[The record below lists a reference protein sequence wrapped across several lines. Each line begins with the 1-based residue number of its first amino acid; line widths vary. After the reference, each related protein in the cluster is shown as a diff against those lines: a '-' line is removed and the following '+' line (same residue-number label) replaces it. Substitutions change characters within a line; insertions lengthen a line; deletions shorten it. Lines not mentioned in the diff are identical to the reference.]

1 MLFQCGYPRTA
12 SHLNGMAFLD
22 WLLGKPLSSDEDGEE
37 RVGVVAGVSNF
48 GLDALGSAAYGPEA
62 ALTVLIPAAVAGV
75 AYVLPISLTIVA
87 LLLVVF
93 FSYRQTI
100 DAYPNGGGSY
110 TVASENLGSRWG
122 LLAAAALMLDYLL
135 DVGVGIS
142 TGVGA
147 LVSAVPKL
155 GPHTLGLCLL
165 ILVILTLISLR
176 GVRESGLVY
185 TGPTYLFI
193 FCLLGVLGWGLV
205 KTLLQGGHP
214 HPVVAP
220 PIPSAHAVTAVGA
233 WLLIR
238 AFAGGCTAL
247 TGVEAVSNGVLAF
260 KEPNT
265 QTARRTLTVI
275 VVLLALF
282 LAGIAHLTRAYGIM
296 ATEPGTPGYQ
306 SLLSMITA
314 AVAGKGVVYYVT
326 IASILLMLSLSANTA
341 FADFPRL
348 CRAIAEDGYL
358 PRFFALR
365 GRRLIYTEGVLVLA
379 VLSAIILTIFGGVTD
394 RLIPLFAIGAFL
406 AFTLSQAGM
415 VGHWKRSDD
424 KRARLYMVINGIGAI
439 ATGCTVAVVLVAKFV
454 EGAWITVLM
463 VPLLIILMR
472 AVHRHYTRV
481 AQLTAIK
488 TLTLEPSPT
497 PLAIL
502 PVAHW
507 DRPTQEALRFATSLT
522 QEVQVVHVQ
531 SDVDED
537 TSERWQEELEAAS
550 RICGVP
556 TPLVVRV
563 PSPFRTVT
571 TPILKY
577 VLKAEAE
584 HSDRHIA
591 VIVPELVADRWW
603 EYLLHNHRSTVL
615 KALLLLQGNR
625 RIVVINVPWYLSDAQ
640 RVQAGVARK

>member
-1 MLFQCGYPRTA
+1 MA
-12 SHLNGMAFLD
+12 VLN
-22 WLLGKPLSSDEDGEE
+22 WLLGKPLATDEDADE
-37 RVGVVAGVSNF
+37 RVGVVTGVSNF

-62 ALTVLIPAAVAGV
+62 ALTILIPAAAAGV
-75 AYVLPISLTIVA
+75 AYVLPISLTIIA

-100 DAYPNGGGSY
+100 AAYPNGGGSY
-110 TVASENLGSRWG
+110 TVASQNLGSQWG

-155 GPHTLGLCLL
+155 GPHTLGLCLF
-165 ILVILTLISLR
+165 ILLLLTIISLR
-176 GVRESGLVY
+176 GVRESGMVY

-193 FCLLGVLGWGLV
+193 VCLLGVLGWG
-205 KTLLQGGHP
+205 TLKVVLAGGHP
-214 HPVVAP
+214 HAIVAP
-220 PIPSAHAVTAVGA
+220 PAPSTHAMASVGA

-238 AFAGGCTAL
+238 AFASGCTAL
-247 TGVEAVSNGVLAF
+247 TGVEAVSNGVMAF
-260 KEPNT
+260 KDPNT
-265 QTARRTLTVI
+265 QTARRTLAVI
-275 VVLLALF
+275 VALLSIF

-296 ATEPGTPGYQ
+296 ATQPGSPSYQ

-365 GRRLIYTEGVLVLA
+365 GRRLVYTEGVLVLA
-379 VLSAIILTIFGGVTD
+379 VLSGLILIAFGGVTD

-415 VGHWKRSDD
+415 VGHWMRD
-424 KRARLYMVINGIGAI
+424 KDRRARLYMAINGLGAL
-439 ATGCTVAVVLVAKFV
+439 ATGCTVLIVLIAKFT
-454 EGAWITVLM
+454 EGAWITVM
-463 VPLLIILMR
+463 MIPLLILLMR
-472 AVHRHYTRV
+472 AVHKHYTRV
-481 AQLTAIK
+481 ARETEINK
-488 TLTLEPSPT
+488 LTLDPTPT

-507 DRPTQEALRFATSLT
+507 DRPSQEALRFATSLT
-522 QEVQVVHVQ
+522 HDVQVVHVQ
-531 SDVDED
+531 SEGEEK
-537 TSERWQEELEAAS
+537 TSERWQQDLDAAS
-550 RICGVP
+550 KACGVP
-556 TPLVVRV
+556 APRVVNV
-563 PSPFRTVT
+563 PSPYRAVT
-571 TPILKY
+571 TPIMKH
-577 VLKAEAE
+577 VLKTEA
-584 HSDRHIA
+584 DNPKRRIA
-591 VIVPELVADRWW
+591 VIVPELVAAKWW
-603 EYLLHNHRSTVL
+603 EYLLHNHRSTLL
-615 KALLLLQGNR
+615 KALLLVKGSR
-625 RIVVINVPWYLSDAQ
+625 RIVVINVPWYLS
-640 RVQAGVARK
+640 